1 MLLGCRSGMPVT
13 AEADRLLELMRA
25 VPGAA
30 LLVDGGIVVA
40 ANNEVVEVTAIPRGA
55 LVGAP
60 LADLVLPEHRRR
72 VEQLLGGVGDTTGHA
87 EVRLSVGF
95 KAIELAARRLS
106 DRVAVVGVRSMAR
119 EIELSAMAGGLLT
132 HDPVTGLPNRYYL
145 LEELY
150 QRLHAAQRRPL
161 ACIAIWVDD
170 LHQVGAERGPRAA
183 DRILSQVGERIHG
196 RLRSPDLL
204 GRFDT
209 HGFLVLLASDMDRE
223 QLGRVA
229 LRLREEIAFPVEY
242 ESSLL
247 SFTASM
253 AVVPLGIRRPTLDR
267 IIALLEQVGERAT
280 SNGGGLLEALEP

>member
-1 MLLGCRSGMPVT
+1 MLVRCRSGIPVT
-13 AEADRLLELMRA
+13 VEAGRMLELMRA

-30 LLVDGGIVVA
+30 LLVDGGVVVA
-40 ANNEVVEVTAIPRGA
+40 ANNEVVQVTAIPRGA

-60 LADLVLPEHRRR
+60 LSDLVLPEHRRR
-72 VEQLLGGVGDTTGHA
+72 IERLLGGVGDTLPHA
-87 EVRLSVGF
+87 EVRLSAGF
-95 KAIELAARRLS
+95 KALELVARRLS
-106 DRVAVVGVRSMAR
+106 DRVALVGVRSMAR

-145 LEELY
+145 LEELH
-150 QRLHAAQRRPL
+150 QRLHDPQRRPL
-161 ACIAIWVDD
+161 ACLAIWVDD
-170 LHQVGAERGPRAA
+170 LNQLGAERGPRAA
-183 DRILSQVGERIHG
+183 ERILSQVGERIHR

-223 QLGRVA
+223 QLARVA
-229 LRLREEIAFPVEY
+229 LRLREEIAFPVEH
-242 ESSLL
+242 ERSLL

-267 IIALLEQVGERAT
+267 IIAMLEQVGERAT
-280 SNGGGLLEALEP
+280 SNGGSLLEALEP